1 MNVTFIFLLE
11 NLHGHLEGSLY
22 LMYMCFFF
30 FKSLNTFTELSRDSF
45 DYCFTFVQTE

>member
-1 MNVTFIFLLE
+1 MDTSKAVCI
-11 NLHGHLEGSLY
+11 S
-22 LMYMCFFF
+22 CICVFFF